1 MLLGL
6 LIGLTFVTP
15 LVFFYVLVIK
25 GVDRYEPEPWWLLTA
40 AFLWGAFAST
50 ALAIVGNGLGDA
62 VFTAALGQG
71 NPLIE
76 GATASIVAPLVEES
90 TKGLGLLLLLAVSL
104 LWLHEVD
111 GPLDGVI
118 YGGVVGL
125 GFTFTEDILY
135 ISRHTAEHGV
145 AGGFVLLVLRTVLAG
160 LGHAS
165 FTAMT
170 GLGIG
175 IAVVARNPLLRIA
188 APIAGWCLAVLLHG
202 IHNGLVSFFGGAG
215 LVVKLLFF
223 WLVDILFFVLL
234 FALALRDRRLV
245 REQLAPEVGV
255 ILHELELENVTRFKM
270 LLPLWN
276 TIALW
281 GDGLAGYRQRRAKQ
295 LALIELAFAKDR
307 AQRDPEDAEKAA
319 REAELRRQIDG
330 HNAAGVF
337 VGT

>member
-1 MLLGL
+1 MLGL

-15 LVFFYVLVIK
+15 LVLFYALVIK

-62 VFTAALGQG
+62 VFSAALGQG
-71 NPLIE
+71 NALVE

-90 TKGLGLLLLLAVSL
+90 TKGFGLLILLAVSL

-135 ISRHTAEHGV
+135 ISRYTADQGV
-145 AGGFVLLVLRTVLAG
+145 AGGFMLLVLRTVLAG

-175 IAVVARNPLLRIA
+175 IAVVARNPLIRIA
-188 APIAGWCLAVLLHG
+188 APIAGWCMAVLLHA
-202 IHNGLVSFFGGAG
+202 IHNGLVSFLGPAG
-215 LVVKLLFF
+215 LIIKLLFF

-234 FALALRDRRLV
+234 YALALRDRRIV
-245 REQLAPEVGV
+245 REQLQPEVGV

-281 GDGLAGYRQRRAKQ
+281 GDGLAGYRRRRAKQ
-295 LALIELAFAKDR
+295 VALIELAFAKAR
-307 AQRDPEDAEKAA
+307 AQRSPDDADVLAMETD
-319 REAELRRQIDG
+319 LRRQVDD

>member
-1 MLLGL
+1 MLGL

-15 LVFFYVLVIK
+15 LVLFYVLVIK

-62 VFTAALGQG
+62 VFSAALGQG
-71 NPLIE
+71 NALVE

-90 TKGLGLLLLLAVSL
+90 TKGFGLLILLAVSL

-135 ISRHTAEHGV
+135 ISRYTAEQGV
-145 AGGFVLLVLRTVLAG
+145 ASGFVLLVLRTVLAG

-175 IAVVARNPLLRIA
+175 IAVVARNPLIRIA
-188 APIAGWCLAVLLHG
+188 APIAGWTLAVLLHA
-202 IHNGLVSFFGGAG
+202 IHNGLVSFLGPAG
-215 LVVKLLFF
+215 LIIKLAFF
-223 WLVDILFFVLL
+223 WLVDFLFFVLL
-234 FALALRDRRLV
+234 YALALRDRRIV
-245 REQLAPEVGV
+245 REQLQPEVGV
-255 ILHELELENVTRFKM
+255 ILHELELENVTKFKM

-281 GDGLAGYRQRRAKQ
+281 GDGLAGYRRRRAKQ
-295 LALIELAFAKDR
+295 VALIELAFAKAR
-307 AQRDPEDAEKAA
+307 AQRSPDDAEVRAM
-319 REAELRRQIDG
+319 ETDLRRQVDD